1 VPHSRRLVLNLER
14 RDDAALV
21 PFGMWDLTI
30 PALFSIEDGSIKHW
44 LAAGIP
50 SSAQLSLSVPH
61 AIRRASWDRCL
72 YYCDPPSVI
81 ESFIEYTKRFA
92 SIEDLIHRTEILT
105 STQRIRSVA
114 EMLFEQVKCAKSV
127 ATEAEEVTHPLT
139 GEVLERELKEDCVP
153 FHFATMRR
161 YWKGVDAKEFYDF
174 TMAFGKPDADAFLSA
189 MFSGTQ
195 DRFTGIERLNDAI
208 LTLAKTRDIALFKE
222 IINKWNEEQN
232 LILDFGDYSRL
243 VTDDGFNGHKAAL
256 EWCSDFVRSAL
267 QLEDEVKDFLFKA

>member
-1 VPHSRRLVLNLER
+1 VPQSRRLVLNLER
-14 RDDAALV
+14 RDDVASAA
-21 PFGMWDLTI
+21 FGMWDLTI

-44 LAAGIP
+44 MASCIP
-50 SSAQLSLSVPH
+50 SSAQLSISVPH
-61 AIRRASWDRCL
+61 AIRRASWDRRL

-92 SIEDLIHRTEILT
+92 SIEDLIRRTEILT

-114 EMLFEQVKCAKSV
+114 EMLFEQVKCARPV

-139 GEVLERELKEDCVP
+139 GEVLERALKEDSVP

-161 YWKGVDAKEFYDF
+161 HWKGVDAKEFYDF

-195 DRFTGIERLNDAI
+195 ARFTGIERLNDAI

-243 VTDDGFNGHKAAL
+243 VTEDGFNGHQAAL